1 MPWHIGKSED
11 CPPSKPY
18 AVIKDSDG
26 SVAGCHETES
36 KAKKQLAALY
46 SSERKAMPQITAL
59 PIKAEQVGT
68 AKWRVLAI
76 PFGGPFKGRDMDGEF
91 FSPKTDI
98 KPHWFAERPVLWHHG
113 MDETKD
119 DPEDAIGTE
128 GDLSKESD
136 GWWADMWLD
145 RGNRYWQQVSRML
158 AAGKVYGSSGALGHV
173 VRKAPDGE
181 ILVWPH
187 IEQTLTTIPANPF
200 ARIVPVKALRTA
212 QAVRRLI
219 ARHALSGRRTDH
231 WVVTNS
237 TAGRKPCGPRSW
249 SLPRNSP
256 TRVICRPT
264 ASMRSSRRSPPS
276 RHNSTSS
283 KPTSAPRPLTSRSS
297 RSKTG

>member
-46 SSERKAMPQITAL
+46 ASERKAMPQITAM

-119 DPEDAIGTE
+119 EPDDAIGTE

-136 GWWADMWLD
+136 GWWAEMWLD
-145 RGNRYWQQVSRML
+145 RGNRYWQHVSRML

-173 VRKAPDGE
+173 VRKASDGE

-187 IEQTLTTIPANPF
+187 IEQTLTPTPANPF
-200 ARIVPVKALRTA
+200 ARVVPVKAM
-212 QAVRRLI
+212 
-219 ARHALSGRRTDH
+219 DH
-231 WVVTNS
+231 FT
-237 TAGRKPCGPRSW
+237 TAGIATEPYKALFADLPDLGHDLASAGDDPAMARLRREVALLQARSQN
-249 SLPRNSP
+249 L
-256 TRVICRPT
+256 
-264 ASMRSSRRSPPS
+264 
-276 RHNSTSS
+276 
-283 KPTSAPRPLTSRSS
+283 
-297 RSKTG
+297 

>member
-11 CPPSKPY
+11 CPASKPY

-113 MDETKD
+113 QDETKD
-119 DPEDAIGTE
+119 EPDDTIGVEEDLA
-128 GDLSKESD
+128 KESD

-145 RGNRYWQQVSRML
+145 RSNRYWQQVSRML
-158 AAGKVYGSSGALGHV
+158 AAGKVYGSSGALHHI

-200 ARIVPVKALRTA
+200 ARIVPVKALDHFTSAGITVDEESRGLFTEPDQTPDLGPTLPQGGKDPA
-212 QAVRRLI
+212 AARLVVASIRVRELLRRL
-219 ARHALSGRRTDH
+219 DD
-231 WVVTNS
+231 
-237 TAGRKPCGPRSW
+237 
-249 SLPRNSP
+249 
-256 TRVICRPT
+256 
-264 ASMRSSRRSPPS
+264 
-276 RHNSTSS
+276 
-283 KPTSAPRPLTSRSS
+283 
-297 RSKTG
+297 